1 MKSINKDFKYYIQFN
16 LEERKKDFNYIM
28 MKCSN
33 NILVIIEKDPT
44 SKFKEKKKIFLK
56 ISEYIRNKLEI
67 IKRMQFI

>member
-44 SKFKEKKKIFLK
+44 SKFKEKKKF
-56 ISEYIRNKLEI
+56 
-67 IKRMQFI
+67 F